1 MDGSACESASMTCVP
16 ITSFS
21 AGCEVRNLSAHVSY
35 RHPRSVR
42 LGRRTSRKSVKKST
56 RVTSSAVAL
65 ADQAPSQFTL
75 LGACYWRCY
84 KTTPFRDRHSHRP
97 RVDIS
102 PACMKGVR
110 LEQLVVATDTTR
122 RPRNSRTA
130 AVFSTIALS
139 DRSSPRSS
147 RVKLILKCV
156 ARPRMGRRQFASRN
170 R

>member
-75 LGACYWRCY
+75 LGAVIGAVIRQL
-84 KTTPFRDRHSHRP
+84 PFEIGTLINCELRFPQRAGRGF
-97 RVDIS
+97 V
-102 PACMKGVR
+102 
-110 LEQLVVATDTTR
+110 
-122 RPRNSRTA
+122 
-130 AVFSTIALS
+130 LS
-139 DRSSPRSS
+139 SSLSQP
-147 RVKLILKCV
+147 
-156 ARPRMGRRQFASRN
+156 
-170 R
+170 